1 MKFYQRIRT
10 KLAIGF
16 LLVAFISGLI
26 ISIYARQLTIQVL
39 YENELFHQVTRL
51 KNLKANLENRL
62 IAIQKDLIFLTQSQ
76 LLKQYLDLP
85 SSPRQQD
92 ANKLIN
98 LQQSLGQEFLAFVIN
113 RSFYYQITYLDENGQ
128 EIVRVDNHQGIPQ
141 LASPSQL
148 QNKAHYSYFKKSI
161 RLPEKGI
168 LISAPRLEREQGKI
182 IIPHQ
187 AVIHYAT
194 PIVHLD
200 GRSAGILLLTVDANQ
215 LLLQLIEEAWLVDQD
230 GYYLA
235 YIEPNKRW
243 GGPNDLNTDYQLSQ
257 DYPDLASMIAEQTE
271 GSWRTGQINFSFQQI
286 NALQLGHWTLIT
298 HWPNPDAVPSIF
310 SFSFH
315 FSIVLLII
323 IVLAA
328 VIFNIFN
335 KMITYPLEKL
345 IQIVEQVRR
354 GNRKVRANLGR
365 TDELGLLETGFNAM
379 LEEINTSEEALQ
391 RAKREVEVA
400 NLAKSRFLANM
411 SHELRT
417 PLNAIIGYSEML
429 QEELLELGEEE
440 FCNDIEK
447 IYLAGKHLLG
457 IINDLLDI
465 SKIEA
470 GKMVLY
476 TESFYLPN
484 MVSDVIQTIQP
495 LLTKNQDTL
504 QIHYGENLG
513 EMQADLTKTRQIL
526 LNLLNN
532 TSCFNDQAD
541 TITLAVAREIDPSD
555 KEWIIFQISN
565 PKLELDDEQ
574 RQQFSQILGHTD
586 PSNAYKYDST
596 GLGLAITNYLVHMMA
611 GEISVDNESTSGIA
625 FKVRLPA
632 KITSSG
638 EQTQVISQTA
648 EAVLE
653 EGGIV
658 LVIDDDLEVRT
669 VLQKYLSK
677 LGYQVEL
684 ADNGE
689 EGLRLAKKIFPDVIT
704 LDVMMPK
711 MDGWEVLSYLKADPE
726 LDHIPVIV
734 LSMIEDKSVGYSL
747 GASDYLIKPITRE
760 QISKILQK
768 YHFAHNDTTQLIMV
782 IDDDAVTRDMTARM
796 LRKAGWRVC
805 KVDDGRIA
813 LNYIQKKQPD
823 LILLDLQMPAMNGFE
838 FVTQLRQSYD
848 SIPILVLTARDL
860 SMEERLRLNTHVLGI
875 FQKGSYSRYEL
886 LAQVKNL
893 LTKQATDS
901 KLNSK

>member
-26 ISIYARQLTIQVL
+26 MSIYAKQLTTQVVYERERL
-39 YENELFHQVTRL
+39 YQFTRL
-51 KNLKANLENRL
+51 KNLKTNLENEL

-76 LLKQYLDLP
+76 ILKQYLNLP
-85 SSPRQQD
+85 SSGRQ
-92 ANKLIN
+92 LEEGTLTT
-98 LQQSLGQEFLAFVIN
+98 LQQSLGQEFIALITN
-113 RSFYYQITYLDENGQ
+113 RNLYYKISYLDEDGQ
-128 EIVRVDNHQGIPQ
+128 EVVQVDNDQGVPQ
-141 LASPSQL
+141 ISSPTQL
-148 QNKAHYSYFKKSI
+148 QNKAYYSYFRKSI
-161 RLPEKGI
+161 RLPQQGI
-168 LISAPRLEREQGKI
+168 LVLPPRLEREQGKI
-182 IIPHQ
+182 VVPHQ
-187 AVIHYAT
+187 PVIHYAT
-194 PIVHLD
+194 PVIYPD
-200 GRSAGILLLTVDANQ
+200 GRNAGILLITVDVNQ
-215 LLLQLIEEAWLVDQD
+215 LLQIVEDAWLVDAE

-235 YIEPNKRW
+235 YVKANKCW

-257 DYPDLASMIAEQTE
+257 DYPTLASMITEQTE
-271 GSWRTGQINFSFQQI
+271 GHWRNGEVSFSFQRV
-286 NALQLGHWTLIT
+286 NALQLGTLTLIIQ
-298 HWPNPDAVPSIF
+298 WSNPDIVPSISFF
-310 SFSFH
+310 SFYFG
-315 FSIVLLII
+315 ILLLII
-323 IVLAA
+323 IILTV
-328 VIFNIFN
+328 VIFNVFN
-335 KMITYPLEKL
+335 QMITYPLERL

-354 GNRKVRANLGR
+354 GNRKVRANLHR
-365 TDELGLLETGFNAM
+365 TDELGWLETGFNAM
-379 LEEINTSEEALQ
+379 LEEINASEEALQ
-391 RAKREVEVA
+391 QAKREVEVA

-429 QEELLELGEEE
+429 QEELSELEEEE

-484 MVSDVIQTIQP
+484 MVNDIIQTIQP

-504 QIHYGENLG
+504 QIHYGDNLG

-532 TSCFNDQAD
+532 TSRFNEQAD
-541 TITLAVAREIDPSD
+541 TITLAVTREFDASD

-565 PKLELDDEQ
+565 PKLELDEEQ
-574 RQQFSQILGHTD
+574 NQQFAQILGHTD
-586 PSNAYKYDST
+586 PSSAYKYDST

-611 GEISVDNESTSGIA
+611 GEISVETELDRGIT

-632 KITSSG
+632 KITSSS

-689 EGLRLAKKIFPDVIT
+689 EGLRLAKRIFPDVIT

-760 QISKILQK
+760 QISKVLQK

-838 FVTQLRQSYD
+838 FVTQLRQTYD

-860 SMEERLRLNTHVLGI
+860 TMEERFRLNAHVVGI

-886 LAQVKNL
+886 LAQVKSL
-893 LTKQATDS
+893 LTKPAADN

>member
-26 ISIYARQLTIQVL
+26 ISIYARQLTTQVL
-39 YENELFHQVTRL
+39 YEQERFHQLTRL
-51 KNLKANLENRL
+51 KNLKTNLENWL
-62 IAIQKDLIFLTQSQ
+62 IAIQKDLILLTQSQ
-76 LLKQYLDLP
+76 ILKQYLNLP
-85 SSPRQQD
+85 SRRWQPETD
-92 ANKLIN
+92 TLTT
-98 LQQSLGQEFLAFVIN
+98 LQQSLGQEFLALVVN
-113 RSFYYQITYLDENGQ
+113 RNFYYKISYLDEDGQ
-128 EIVRVDNHQGIPQ
+128 EVVRVDNDQGIPQ
-141 LASPSQL
+141 LRSPAQL
-148 QNKAHYSYFKKSI
+148 RNKAHYSYFRKSI
-161 RLPEKGI
+161 RLPQQGI
-168 LISAPRLEREQGKI
+168 FISPPRLKKKQGKI
-182 IIPHQ
+182 IIPPQ
-187 AVIHYAT
+187 PVIHYST
-194 PIVHLD
+194 PVIYPN
-200 GRSAGILLLTVDANQ
+200 GNNAGILLITVDVNQ
-215 LLLQLIEEAWLVDQD
+215 LLPIVEDAWLVDAD

-235 YIEPNKRW
+235 YVEVNKRW
-243 GGPNDLNTDYQLSQ
+243 GGPNDLNTGYQLNQ
-257 DYPDLASMIAEQTE
+257 DFPTLASMITEQTE
-271 GSWRTGQINFSFQQI
+271 GNWRNGQINFSFQQV
-286 NALQLGHWTLIT
+286 NALQLGTWTLIT
-298 HWPNPDAVPSIF
+298 QWSNPDIVPSIS
-310 SFSFH
+310 SFVVNFG
-315 FSIVLLII
+315 ILLLII

-328 VIFNIFN
+328 VIFKVFN
-335 KMITYPLEKL
+335 RMITYPLERL

-354 GNRKVRANLGR
+354 GNRKVRANLHR

-379 LEEINTSEEALQ
+379 LEEINASEEALQ
-391 RAKREVEVA
+391 QAKREVEVA

-429 QEELLELGEEE
+429 QEELSEFEEEE

-470 GKMVLY
+470 GKMVFY

-484 MVSDVIQTIQP
+484 MVNDIIQTIQP
-495 LLTKNQDTL
+495 LLLKNQDTL
-504 QIHYGENLG
+504 QIHYGDNLG

-532 TSCFNDQAD
+532 TSRFNDQAD
-541 TITLAVAREIDPSD
+541 TITLVVARELDSSN
-555 KEWIIFQISN
+555 KEWITFQISN
-565 PKLELDDEQ
+565 PNLKLDEEQ
-574 RQQFSQILGHTD
+574 QQQFEQILGHTD
-586 PSNAYKYDST
+586 PSSAYKYDST

-611 GEISVDNESTSGIA
+611 GEVSVETDSDYGIS

-632 KITSSG
+632 KITFSN

-760 QISKILQK
+760 QISKVLQK

-805 KVDDGRIA
+805 KVEDGHIA

-838 FVTQLRQSYD
+838 FVTKLRQTYD

-860 SMEERLRLNTHVLGI
+860 TMEERFRLNAHVVGI

-893 LTKQATDS
+893 LTES
-901 KLNSK
+901 NSFTKI

>member
-26 ISIYARQLTIQVL
+26 ISIYAKQLTIQVL

-51 KNLKANLENRL
+51 KNLKANLENGL
-62 IAIQKDLIFLTQSQ
+62 IAIQKDLIFLAQSQ

-85 SSPRQQD
+85 SSHRQQD
-92 ANKLIN
+92 ANDLIT
-98 LQQSLGQEFLAFVIN
+98 LKQSLGQEFLAFVIN

-168 LISAPRLEREQGKI
+168 LISSPRLEREQGKI

-194 PIVHLD
+194 PIIHPD
-200 GRSAGILLLTVDANQ
+200 GYNAGILLLTVDANQ
-215 LLLQLIEEAWLVDQD
+215 WLQIVEEAWLVDQD

-271 GSWRTGQINFSFQQI
+271 GSWHTGQINFSFQRI
-286 NALQLGHWTLIT
+286 NALQLGNWTLIT
-298 HWPNPDAVPSIF
+298 RWPNPDAVPSIF

-315 FSIVLLII
+315 FGIVLLII

-379 LEEINTSEEALQ
+379 LEEINASEEALQ

-504 QIHYGENLG
+504 QIYYGENLG

-860 SMEERLRLNTHVLGI
+860 TMEERLRLNTHVMGI

-893 LTKQATDS
+893 LMKQLTND
-901 KLNSK
+901 KK

>member
-26 ISIYARQLTIQVL
+26 ISIYARQLTTQVL
-39 YENELFHQVTRL
+39 YEQERFHQLTRL
-51 KNLKANLENRL
+51 KNLKTNLENWL
-62 IAIQKDLIFLTQSQ
+62 IAIQKDLILITQSQ
-76 LLKQYLDLP
+76 ILKQYLNLP
-85 SSPRQQD
+85 SLRWQPETD
-92 ANKLIN
+92 TLTT
-98 LQQSLGQEFLAFVIN
+98 LQQSLGQEFLALVIN
-113 RSFYYQITYLDENGQ
+113 RNFYYKISYLDEDGQ
-128 EIVRVDNHQGIPQ
+128 EVVRVDNDQGIPQ
-141 LASPSQL
+141 LRSPAHL
-148 QNKAHYSYFKKSI
+148 RNKAHYSYFRKSI
-161 RLPEKGI
+161 RLPQQGI
-168 LISAPRLEREQGKI
+168 FISPPRLKRTQGKI

-187 AVIHYAT
+187 PVIHYAT
-194 PIVHLD
+194 PVIYPN
-200 GRSAGILLLTVDANQ
+200 GNNAGILLITVDVNQ
-215 LLLQLIEEAWLVDQD
+215 LLQMVEDAWLVDAD

-235 YIEPNKRW
+235 YIEANKRW
-243 GGPNDLNTDYQLSQ
+243 GGPNDLNTGYQLNQ
-257 DYPDLASMIAEQTE
+257 DFPTLASMITEQTE
-271 GSWRTGQINFSFQQI
+271 GNWRNGQLNFSFQRV
-286 NALQLGHWTLIT
+286 NALQLGTWTLIT
-298 HWPNPDAVPSIF
+298 QWPNPEIVPSIS
-310 SFSFH
+310 SFVVH
-315 FSIVLLII
+315 FSILLLII
-323 IVLAA
+323 MVLAA
-328 VIFNIFN
+328 VIFKVFN
-335 KMITYPLEKL
+335 QMITYPLERL

-354 GNRKVRANLGR
+354 GNRKVRANVHR

-379 LEEINTSEEALQ
+379 LEEINATEEALQ
-391 RAKREVEVA
+391 QAKREVEVA

-429 QEELLELGEEE
+429 QEELSELEEEE

-470 GKMVLY
+470 GKMIFY

-484 MVSDVIQTIQP
+484 MVNDIIQTIQP
-495 LLTKNQDTL
+495 LLLKNQDTL
-504 QIHYGENLG
+504 QIHYGDNLG

-532 TSCFNDQAD
+532 TSRFNDQAD
-541 TITLAVAREIDPSD
+541 TITLVVAREFDSSD
-555 KEWIIFQISN
+555 KEWITFQISN
-565 PKLELDDEQ
+565 PNLKLDEEQ
-574 RQQFSQILGHTD
+574 QQQFEQILGHTD
-586 PSNAYKYDST
+586 PSSAYKYDST
-596 GLGLAITNYLVHMMA
+596 GLGLAITNYLVHMMV
-611 GEISVDNESTSGIA
+611 GEVSVETDSDYGIS

-632 KITSSG
+632 KITFSN

-658 LVIDDDLEVRT
+658 LAIDDDLEVRT

-689 EGLRLAKKIFPDVIT
+689 EGLRLAKKIFPDVII

-760 QISKILQK
+760 QISKVLQK

-805 KVDDGRIA
+805 KVEDGRIA

-838 FVTQLRQSYD
+838 FVTKLRQTYD

-860 SMEERLRLNTHVLGI
+860 TMEERFRLNAHVVGI

-893 LTKQATDS
+893 LTDP
-901 KLNSK
+901 NSFTKT